1 MRVIINALA
10 LAVSGHDSS
19 LTLTH
24 WVILYSFEMHA
35 FNECHELNNDLFIIS
50 KQLKLNGF

>member
-1 MRVIINALA
+1 MLRDNKCIGFG
-10 LAVSGHDSS
+10 SKRSRQFP
-19 LTLTH
+19 TLTH

>member
-10 LAVSGHDSS
+10 LAVSGQDSS

-50 KQLKLNGF
+50 KQLKLNEF

>member
-10 LAVSGHDSS
+10 LAVSGQDSS